1 MNNNFENLIK
11 TQINNILEVFTSDIG
26 KILEDKEFFSQ
37 EEKNEIYK
45 DFLNVLKLYS
55 PYEDEINPQIKDKI
69 NYIKHLLNPSN
80 EVDEGEEHSLNTPP
94 LSDDQE
100 N

>member
-1 MNNNFENLIK
+1 MNSNFENLLR

-26 KILEDKEFFSQ
+26 KVLEDKEFFSQ

-55 PYEDEINPQIKDKI
+55 PYENEINPQIKDKI
-69 NYIKHLLNPSN
+69 NYIKHLLNTSS
-80 EVDEGEEHSLNTPP
+80 EVDESEEHLLNTPP
-94 LSDDQE
+94 LLDGQE